1 MKRIA
6 KKNQIII
13 TSLAILIAIAGYLN
27 YTQKNAVNQKEET
40 KKDEAMVNGDVV
52 DDTYSFEVAVVPDD
66 ETLPDGETVPD
77 DKNMSDE
84 STNPSADSI
93 TAKESTEPGE
103 AIFTNATTFSANAKL
118 NREQVRASNKE
129 TIMNALNAQ
138 GITDA
143 ERAKLTDQLVSI
155 TKAAELENE
164 IEMLLSAKGYVDAV
178 VSLGDGTVDVVV
190 NHAEVTDVNRA
201 QIEDIVK
208 RKSGLSASSITITP
222 MFTEN

>member
-1 MKRIA
+1 
-6 KKNQIII
+6 
-13 TSLAILIAIAGYLN
+13 
-27 YTQKNAVNQKEET
+27 
-40 KKDEAMVNGDVV
+40 
-52 DDTYSFEVAVVPDD
+52 
-66 ETLPDGETVPD
+66 
-77 DKNMSDE
+77 
-84 STNPSADSI
+84 
-93 TAKESTEPGE
+93 
-103 AIFTNATTFSANAKL
+103 
-118 NREQVRASNKE
+118 
-129 TIMNALNAQ
+129 MNALNAQ